1 MDLQLDYNEM
11 SFLRKLV
18 RESDISLARSVDEP
32 DDNEPCI
39 SENQIVARLSR
50 KFEDLENDAREAL
63 GLSRIPTS
71 RDRQR
76 SKQVLNRLA
85 GR

>member
-18 RESDISLARSVDEP
+18 RESGYDSVDEP

-39 SENQIVARLSR
+39 SEDQIVARLSR

-63 GLSRIPTS
+63 GLSRISTS

-85 GR
+85 GRQAK

>member
-1 MDLQLDYNEM
+1 MDLQLDYNEI

-18 RESDISLARSVDEP
+18 RDISPARSVDEP

-39 SENQIVARLSR
+39 SEDQIVARLSR